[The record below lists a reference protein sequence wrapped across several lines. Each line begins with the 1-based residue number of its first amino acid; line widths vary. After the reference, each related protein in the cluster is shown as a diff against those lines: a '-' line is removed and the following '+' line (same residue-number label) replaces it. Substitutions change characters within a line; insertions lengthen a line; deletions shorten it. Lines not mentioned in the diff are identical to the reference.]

1 MHTLFARSTAELR
14 KMLITSAP
22 GDTIELAPGEY
33 RGPFLID
40 KPLTIRGEDRR
51 TVLWRRGGPVL
62 YVRSYGVRLERL
74 CFERTIETGTLIIHD
89 RECDPSGKESMEAE
103 TLISLGELTP
113 GSTLTLPIEIET
125 RGRADISVAGMYGA
139 QISPAVLEEAGKH
152 TVTLSLDG
160 TSILKG
166 EVLLGEMTL
175 NEEDSTRYLWI
186 SGVVLDAPPPE
197 QSYALATKKMR
208 LHPSPNGLVIDGNLL
223 TALEGGVY
231 KGRYAVIQREPS
243 GNLYLYVPGEPPLPV
258 LINDRSIPRNTRQ
271 LLRQQDVI
279 KIGKAIISVQPV
291 EPPSITLEPENVTFT
306 EFGTQFP
313 DPIALTL
320 KPRAGWVGQLLA
332 TVPWLTVTPTGTIR
346 LGGTKPQTWQ
356 IGLTEDALQLPNGVY
371 DTLGALLLTSNDH
384 LISLDVHLEVKR
396 PNVAL
401 TIQPIEAGSVEASW
415 PSEHEIEFQIANF
428 GRSAWSGTLR
438 STVEWLE
445 VLTPMPIGGE
455 TWSATL
461 VQLKVTAPSKPDVK
475 PGKVEVADALVLTHD
490 DGTMQAIP
498 ASLII
503 EPSQGHLIIDA
514 EQVSFEDVER
524 GTPNLPSVTLTVRN
538 VGGAALTASVE
549 AFNAW
554 VEVEPASFTIASGEA
569 LDLTIDLLNVPD
581 NQPLN
586 TALLIDEL
594 RFSTGDVIPV
604 ELTLIELPPYLV
616 ALQVNF
622 PPFVYGDMPPDA
634 VLTIQNMGPAIWRGA
649 VTTKVDWL
657 TVPERLLICEPH
669 EHVDIHISLNPQK
682 VDALAHGLHRTAD
695 ALAISG
701 GREPVL
707 VAVQTDI
714 RDISTEL
721 VLETP
726 IINFGSVNGGAVE
739 LPSEVVRLLNASP
752 QTWKGTLEV
761 NVPWLTLEGDNRVS
775 EIEVPKNS
783 IAEFRILLNDTA
795 RHLPPGIISDDDA
808 LTIIG
813 GEARSKQRLPV
824 RILLSM
830 VEWGPVLEVKPPSL
844 TINGDSPQKLT
855 IRNIGNR
862 TWKVQISAVPWLDA
876 EPTELVI
883 EPQNDSVIEVRKRPA
898 ANLADHIDDPRA
910 VVVIGQGR
918 EVEVRVSV

>member
-1 MHTLFARSTAELR
+1 MHTLVARSTAELR

-33 RGPFLID
+33 RGAFLID
-40 KPLTIRGEDRR
+40 KPLTIRGENRR

-62 YVRSYGVRLERL
+62 YVRSYGVRLERVQL
-74 CFERTIETGTLIIHD
+74 ERTIDAGPLIIYD
-89 RECDPSGKESMEAE
+89 RECDPSGKEGMEAE

-113 GSTLTLPIEIET
+113 GANLTLPIEIET

-139 QISPAVLEEAGKH
+139 QITPAVLESAGKH

-166 EVLLGEMTL
+166 EVLLGEVTL

-197 QSYALATKKMR
+197 QGYALATKKIR
-208 LHPSPNGLVIDGNLL
+208 LHPSPNGLIIDGNLL

-231 KGRYAVIQREPS
+231 KGRYAVIQRETS
-243 GNLYLYVPGEPPLPV
+243 GNLYMYVPGEPPLPV
-258 LINDRSIPRNTRQ
+258 QINDRSIPRNTRQ
-271 LLRQQDVI
+271 LLREGDVI
-279 KIGKAIISVQPV
+279 KIGKVIINVQPV
-291 EPPSITLEPENVTFT
+291 EPPTITLEPESITFT

-313 DPIALTL
+313 DPIAFTL
-320 KPRAGWVGQLLA
+320 RPRAGWVGQLLA
-332 TVPWLTVTPTGTIR
+332 TVPWLTITPPGTIR

-371 DTLGALLLTSNDH
+371 DVIGGLLLTSSDH

-396 PNVAL
+396 PNIAL

-428 GRSAWSGTLR
+428 GRGAWSGTLR
-438 STVEWLE
+438 STVPWLE
-445 VLTPMPIGGE
+445 VITPMPIGGE

-461 VQLKVTAPSKPDVK
+461 VQLKVVAPTTPDVK
-475 PGKVEVADALVLTHD
+475 PGKLDVPDALLLTYD
-490 DGTMQAIP
+490 DGSTQAIP
-498 ASLII
+498 ASLNV

-524 GTPNLPSVTLTVRN
+524 GAPNLPATTLMLRN
-538 VGGAALTASVE
+538 VGGAAMTATVE
-549 AFNAW
+549 AINGW
-554 VEVEPASFTIASGEA
+554 VEVDPATFTIEAGEA
-569 LDLTIDLLNVPD
+569 IELTIDLLNVPD

-586 TALLIDEL
+586 TPLMIDEL
-594 RFSTGDVIPV
+594 RFSTGDVV
-604 ELTLIELPPYLV
+604 SVALTLIELPPYLV
-616 ALQVNF
+616 APQVNF
-622 PPFVYGDMPPDA
+622 PPFVHGDMPPDA
-634 VLTIQNMGPAIWRGA
+634 TLSIQNMGPAIWRGA

-669 EHVDIHISLNPQK
+669 DHVEIPISLNPQK
-682 VDALAHGLHRTAD
+682 IDTLQHGLHRTAD

-701 GREPVL
+701 ARSEVL

-726 IINFGSVNGGAVE
+726 IINFGLVNGGAVE
-739 LPSEVVRLLNASP
+739 LPHEVVRLLNASP
-752 QTWKGTLEV
+752 QVWKGTLEV
-761 NVPWLTLEGDNRVS
+761 NVPWLSLEGDNRVS

-783 IAEFRILLNDTA
+783 IAEFRVLLNDTA
-795 RHLPPGIISDDDA
+795 RHLPPGTVSDDA
-808 LTIIG
+808 VTIIG
-813 GEARSKQRLPV
+813 GEAKARQRLSV
-824 RILLSM
+824 RVLLSM

-844 TINGDSPQKLT
+844 TINGESPQKLT
-855 IRNIGNR
+855 IRNVGNR
-862 TWKVQISAVPWLDA
+862 SWKLQISAVPWLAA

-883 EPQNDSVIEVRKRPA
+883 EPQHDSVVEVRKQPA
-898 ANLADHIDDPRA
+898 ANVADHIDDPRA